1 MVYYIRYIQ
10 IAKEATIIDNKNNQ
24 PPRRPIQ
31 RPATQQGAKPAQPQK
46 AQNGT
51 SKQAAKKSKGKITGK
66 AITFA
71 ILRFIASCVCIG
83 VIGVSVVAV
92 LVSLYVVD
100 ATSDDGDLLNLDNIK
115 LSYTTIIKVRDAN
128 GQWVEDR
135 RLVGEEN
142 REWVNLDVISDNL
155 ENAFIAIEDKNFY
168 NHMGFSVKRTT
179 LAAINE
185 VFEKLT
191 GSYLTG
197 TMQGASTI
205 NQQLI
210 KNITNDDKQDYGRKI
225 REIFRAISLDNKY
238 SKEII
243 LEAYLNTIRLTG
255 NVAGVQAGAHNYYN
269 KRLGVDELT
278 IAECASIAAITKD
291 PNEYNPAT
299 NPEKHL
305 KRRNNVIWEMR
316 KQKLITQA
324 EYEQALL
331 EPLRLAEVKTAAST
345 GFNTYAQDAVIDD
358 VIEDFMAKYGWTREE
373 ANREFYNGGYTVY
386 GAYDPVV
393 QKTLEEAMNNRE
405 VIPEFKVTVP
415 KRDNKNQNMVDAEGK
430 VITHEITTQS
440 AMVTLNYNGE
450 VIANVGGVGAKEG
463 DRTLN
468 RAMDVPRAV
477 GSTMKGVTVYPLAIE
492 QGWVNWSRTIL
503 DDFYELI
510 PDKNGNLAQ
519 EWPQNYEETYTKR
532 YLTIEEAVRRSVNTV
547 AVRVGTDFVTVRT
560 MYDFAKE
567 TLQINSLVP
576 GDMAK
581 APMCLGALEYGMTP
595 LELASAYMMYGNGGE
610 FVTPHTYLAV
620 ENSRGEVVL
629 EPDVVR
635 VQAISEDTA
644 YIMNRLLSNVLGAGG
659 TAPGIRTK
667 TTDGVGKT
675 GTTNEVKDVWFAG
688 VTPNY
693 VSAGWLGY
701 DTNDAMTK
709 YNANRIKHP
718 IAVTWRNVMDIVQEG
733 TENKNFKVSENVEK
747 RAYCK
752 ESGANPGA
760 ACPDVAQGYYR
771 KGEEI
776 GSCTVAGHY

>member
-10 IAKEATIIDNKNNQ
+10 NAKEATIIDNKNNQ

-31 RPATQQGAKPAQPQK
+31 RPATQQGSKPSQPQK
-46 AQNGT
+46 PQQTAGRQG
-51 SKQAAKKSKGKITGK
+51 AKKPKGKITGK

-71 ILRFIASCVCIG
+71 ILRFIASCVCLG
-83 VIGVSVVAV
+83 VIGVSVLAV

-100 ATSDDGDLLNLDNIK
+100 ATADDGDLLNLDNIK

-142 REWVNLDVISDNL
+142 REWVNLDVIPNEL

-168 NHMGFSVKRTT
+168 THMGFSIKRTT
-179 LAAINE
+179 LAVINE

-197 TMQGASTI
+197 SMQGASTI
-205 NQQLI
+205 HQQLI
-210 KNITNDDKQDYGRKI
+210 KNITNDSKQDYGRKI
-225 REIFRAISLDNKY
+225 REIFRAISLNNKY
-238 SKEII
+238 SKEIV

-255 NVAGVQAGAHNYYN
+255 NVAGVQAGAHNYFN
-269 KRLGVDELT
+269 KRLGEDELS

-324 EYEQALL
+324 QYEQALL
-331 EPLRLAEVKTAAST
+331 EPLRLAEVKTAAAT
-345 GFNTYAQDAVIDD
+345 GFNSYAQDAVIES
-358 VIEDFMAKYGWTREE
+358 VIDGFMAKYDWTREE

-386 GAYDPVV
+386 ATYDPAV
-393 QKTLEEAMNNRE
+393 QKTLEEAMSNRE
-405 VIPEFKVTVP
+405 VIPEFKATVP
-415 KRDNKNQNMVDAEGK
+415 KRDSKNQNMVDADGK
-430 VITHEITTQS
+430 VITHEITTQA
-440 AMVTLNYNGE
+440 AMVILNYNGE
-450 VIANVGGVGAKEG
+450 VVANVGGVGEKEG

-477 GSTMKGVTVYPLAIE
+477 GSTMKGVTVYPLGIE
-492 QGWVNWSRTIL
+492 QGWINWSTTIL
-503 DDFYELI
+503 DDFYELK
-510 PDKNGNLAQ
+510 PDKNGAMT
-519 EWPQNYEETYTKR
+519 EWPSNYEESYTKR
-532 YLTIEEAVRRSVNTV
+532 YLTIEEAVRRSVNTI
-547 AVRVGTDFVTVRT
+547 AVRVGADRVTVRT

-576 GDMAK
+576 GDMAP
-581 APMCLGALEYGMTP
+581 APMCLGSLQYGMTP

-610 FVTPHTYLAV
+610 YVTPHTFLAV

-629 EPDVVR
+629 EPDIVR

-644 YIMNRLLSNVLGAGG
+644 YIMNRLLSNVLGPGG

-675 GTTNEVKDVWFAG
+675 GTTNETKDVWFAG

-701 DTNDAMTK
+701 DTNDPMKK
-709 YNANRIKHP
+709 YKAGSIKHP
-718 IAVTWRNVMDIVQEG
+718 IASTWRNVMDIIQEG
-733 TENKNFKVSENVEK
+733 TENKNFKISENVEK
-747 RAYCK
+747 KPYCK

-760 ACPDVAQGYYR
+760 ACPEVGEGYYR
-771 KGEEI
+771 KGEEL
-776 GSCTVAGHY
+776 GSCGVAGHY